1 MLIIWT
7 SYFQKINLFYEKIII
22 ILTLNLL
29 ISSNLFP
36 SEASNQNKFNQWL
49 LKNGHT
55 QYLEGGG

>member
-36 SEASNQNKFNQWL
+36 SEASNRNKFNQWL